1 MPAEI
6 TRDDIERLAVKL
18 DLLTAQ
24 IARLQVLQET
34 EAQRCPFRETISR
47 AANNQALVAKNSES
61 IERNRD
67 AIQIL
72 KLNWAKLL
80 GLMLGAGAAGGVI
93 ADGVA
98 KLID

>member
-6 TRDDIERLAVKL
+6 TRDDFDRLSVKI
-18 DLLTAQ
+18 DMLTAQ
-24 IARLQVLQET
+24 IVRLQAMQET
-34 EAQRCPFRETISR
+34 EAQRCPFRETIAR
-47 AANNQALVAKNSES
+47 ASNNQALVVKNSED

-67 AIQIL
+67 AIQVL

-93 ADGVA
+93 SEGVA
-98 KLID
+98 KLFG